1 MRKFHHWAPPWW
13 PTGNHRLKLKWS
25 TLNWLHRQHQQHHQ
39 HQELSGYKWHSWVL
53 PMHVDPTVQSHE
65 QSACASLRA
74 KLKSNLFSHFRKDR
88 LPCNAKSWTL
98 IWEKC
103 WAGESFDNL
112 STLQFCSFQKI
123 FKEVRGGDN
132 LRSWKEEMEQ
142 KWKLQC
148 TG

>member
-1 MRKFHHWAPPWW
+1 MIMIWGSFTTELRHDGQPAT
-13 PTGNHRLKLKWS
+13 TGWS
-25 TLNWLHRQHQQHHQ
+25 LNGQ
-39 HQELSGYKWHSWVL
+39 LSTGCIVNITNNCPGTSDTVGFL
-53 PMHVDPTVQSHE
+53 PMHVNPTVQSHE

-74 KLKSNLFSHFRKDR
+74 KLKSNLFSHFHKNR
-88 LPCNAKSWTL
+88 LQCNAKSWTL

-132 LRSWKEEMEQ
+132 LRSWKVEMEQ

>member
-1 MRKFHHWAPPWW
+1 MVNSQLAASSTSPTPP
-13 PTGNHRLKLKWS
+13 TS
-25 TLNWLHRQHQQHHQ
+25 TTPSTSTTVRFQMTQLGFYPCMLIQQFRVMNS
-39 HQELSGYKWHSWVL
+39 LPVL
-53 PMHVDPTVQSHE
+53 PY
-65 QSACASLRA
+65 RA

-88 LPCNAKSWTL
+88 LLCNAKSWTL

-142 KWKLQC
+142 KRKLQC